1 MPEDINKI
9 TEMLQGTRDWASL
22 EIWAKKNKLR
32 LYTADQVKQV
42 VTSRLWY
49 EAFLGYY
56 WAIAERNY
64 RRSTHQGR
72 PFDAETLRDIK
83 ADIRL
88 LYFEAASDFAA
99 ICEWTRGRYSPETGE
114 WTEAG
119 CSLIDLKDYLCL
131 KLGPRAKHD
140 PKVPDFGGLTQV
152 PRLKG
157 QALEKAVNEEERRL
171 GRVLTKAERAA
182 IARWP
187 VTAFVAADQEGGAG
201 NEEGG
206 NAHDWLDILKD
217 ADPAWTDGHVSALE
231 GMISQQENDAF
242 RQIMLDVMR
251 KQAATVREK
260 HGPVVWEAVIRY
272 AALRA
277 KGENY
282 GKLPQ
287 LCADLGVRKKTVEG
301 VLENLSH
308 NLVSAIVRKRPD
320 LADMLRRTSRENA
333 LREIARRNGPRNT

>member
-1 MPEDINKI
+1 MNEY
-9 TEMLQGTRDWASL
+9 
-22 EIWAKKNKLR
+22 KKNLEDLLR
-32 LYTADQVKQV
+32 GRQYWENFENWVNNNDRQLSAADDVKQV
-42 VTSRLWY
+42 VKSQLWY
-49 EAFLGYY
+49 EAFLSRY
-56 WAIAERNY
+56 WAIAEANY
-64 RRSTHQGR
+64 RRRTQQAR
-72 PFDAETLRDIK
+72 AFDADVLRDIK
-83 ADIRL
+83 ADITER
-88 LYFEAASDFAA
+88 YFEEASDFADA
-99 ICEWTRGRYSPETGE
+99 CEAVEGGF
-114 WTEAG
+114 
-119 CSLIDLKDYLCL
+119 SLIDLKDYLCL

-157 QALEKAVNEEERRL
+157 PALEKAVKEEEQRL
-171 GRVLTKAERAA
+171 GRKLNQPERAA

-187 VTAFVAADQEGGAG
+187 VTVFVAADQEGVGG
-201 NEEGG
+201 SEEGG

-231 GMISQQENDAF
+231 GIISQRENDTF

-272 AALRA
+272 AAFRA

-320 LADMLRRTSRENA
+320 LADMLRKTSREKALELIA
-333 LREIARRNGPRNT
+333 LRYGPRNI

>member
-1 MPEDINKI
+1 MPEDINNI
-9 TEMLQGTRDWASL
+9 QEMLQGREYWEGFETWVQDNNRQL
-22 EIWAKKNKLR
+22 H
-32 LYTADQVKQV
+32 TADDVKQE
-42 VTSRLWY
+42 VTSQLWY
-49 EAFLGYY
+49 EAFLSRY
-56 WAIAERNY
+56 WAIAESNY
-64 RRSTHQGR
+64 RRSTHRAR
-72 PFDAETLRDIK
+72 PFDADTLMEIK
-83 ADIRL
+83 ADIQL
-88 LYFEAASDFAA
+88 LYFEEASHFAGT
-99 ICEWTRGRYSPETGE
+99 CELVEGGL
-114 WTEAG
+114 
-119 CSLIDLKDYLCL
+119 SLIDLKNHLCL

-140 PKVPDFGGLTQV
+140 PKVPDLGGLTQV
-152 PRLKG
+152 SQLKG
-157 QALEKAVNEEERRL
+157 LALEKAVKEAERRL

-182 IARWP
+182 IPRRP
-187 VTAFVAADQEGGAG
+187 VTAFVAADQEGAAG

-242 RQIMLDVMR
+242 RQIMLRVMR
-251 KQAATVREK
+251 EQAANVREN

-301 VLENLSH
+301 VLDNLSR
-308 NLVSAIVRKRPD
+308 NLLSAIVRNRPD
-320 LADMLRRTSRENA
+320 LTHLLGEKSREKA
-333 LREIARRNGPRNT
+333 VREIARRNGPRNT